1 MDAVK
6 VLGSLLGMPTIA
18 YHFAPMSG
26 TYKTIEAQCGP
37 TGAEGP

>member
-18 YHFAPMSG
+18 YHFDPMSG
-26 TYKTIEAQCGP
+26 TYKTMEVHFGLTAGKGP
-37 TGAEGP
+37 